1 MDSSPPSELPSDV
14 SPSIHHVLDGP
25 ASWTAS
31 QGGYTEPGGGLLD
44 DDEDVDMQD
53 SDPDD
58 TTDNNLD
65 QEPDQEQVYRSKEG
79 ENDKLRMQVERE
91 LQATINRIAEINA
104 MLDYYKERAFDPP
117 AFGDFVPEP
126 SLKDSQTTFQVTA
139 GRSHSNSFSTSDFAD
154 NEEDHKSIHSS
165 IADMVMSLR
174 NVQDSPSVRIEHL
187 THLVNILKQNPNVHP
202 GYPIQDLVSCFR
214 FCLTST
220 VREIRLNAYRCLR
233 FLSGT
238 GEVGPLLK
246 KYKIDFFIIRSLM
259 SDQRLESE
267 RIEALKLV
275 RCFIT
280 SKEGMQFITDGVL
293 RAVISIA
300 EQADDKLRNACL
312 ETLGEMVMSDP
323 MPVAR
328 CGGFR
333 SLLLALTDNLQDL
346 SDALLQVF
354 LYMLETPET
363 RKYVRQGLDSEII
376 FKEKGVSKP
385 TLQEMEE
392 YREMHKELFG
402 LVDHHQSVV
411 LTIFL
416 EAGLL
421 EALINLI
428 EDDGRNPKPDDP
440 ERQIVVRKAMLL
452 IPELMQLSARVL
464 PSSKSIQI
472 HSLAPLF
479 KLATNFQDP
488 ILRHVATHAFKI
500 IDTINGSESGIKP
513 ERQEVNQGQVDRSQ
527 IRAASQ
533 VDEVEFRTMLLD
545 SLVLQTKEPK
555 NWRWPKILE
564 IIQGPLLNPRRLD
577 DAVRGTKFMKRLLAF
592 YRPLNRRYSSEKEE
606 GKHSFTSIGCTLFNS
621 LAMTAEGT
629 KFLMHNKI
637 LRLIADGL
645 SQLVP
650 VHGQPGSDPIFS
662 RESMENTI
670 TPGYFEM
677 LGTLCKSKNGLKLLE
692 KFKIFDLYYRVS
704 ELRSRDDVVK
714 KIITSMDYQL
724 DGHPRVI
731 LSKIMTSGYKH
742 IRLFA
747 TQHLG
752 NVLRTANHE
761 FCEWGIRLLTTQL
774 YDPSLDVC
782 QMAVKCLDDACS
794 NPKNLDLLIRLR
806 PNLDHLGDVGSP
818 LLLRFLSTSRGFHHL
833 HEMSYIESQ
842 MDDWFMN
849 TNRSY
854 MIQTEIRLAKAM
866 ELSRFNP
873 FSADGKFEND
883 AELQLQRARQVI
895 LPHFYGEL
903 TRTEEGCHLL
913 RMKGHFAEYARY
925 IREHCAEYKD
935 TAIISELK
943 SVLWAVGN
951 IGSTTGGLPFL
962 EEEDLF
968 KYIVGMAE
976 RSKVLSVKGTCFYVL
991 GLLCKTEQGIEILE
1005 DYDWEGIVGEDK
1017 VPKGLCLP
1025 KYLDRFLDVPPWD
1038 YVRVQPPPLDI
1049 PLAKDGNAIEQEI
1062 LKYIGELSNHILTS
1076 GASKALQKLKTECPT
1091 YFSSLTLYSAV
1102 MQILGHYHYRLPVRR
1117 FILGLFDIRL
1127 EGSAM
1132 LDRLDQIGQSMPDAS
1147 KNTQGGMS
1155 AASTSSSA
1163 TPNAMHHNKRSAST
1177 GALTGIVSQL
1187 AGGSDTGQQGN
1198 KNSNNSNGTTTEQGR
1213 SRRSVTMP
1221 SSIMAPPPP
1230 LPRKSLDGG
1239 VRGGDDGQGRNAA
1252 MSTSGVAYPIP
1263 PSPTQSQH
1271 ARTTERKLMQPPL
1284 PIITSSLLQSNSNR
1298 FHTGNGNGSNGSNG
1312 NAHTGGRAS
1321 PVTIRPTEIG
1331 IPLVP
1336 NQRGYVTSPNATA
1349 PTSSTNNNGTS
1360 HSMNPGSN
1368 GTATETIASLSKALI
1383 EISLQKGGNGVGRPR
1398 VSQRTSFESP
1408 VMPLSPTDGGDPG
1421 SPRPES
1427 IPELKSGSEGGP
1439 GSETGVVVVNTGNDS
1454 PQSLHRRRQKSH
1466 HRKESSST
1474 GSVRGVDSNSTPP
1487 SRPESG
1493 ASTPLIGPS
1502 ASTPSTVTTPTQA
1515 QTQTQGQGQRQEP
1528 PAPLTPTPLSAG
1540 TDSTP
1545 GSPMRPPPIPP
1556 PRPPP
1561 HAYEILY
1568 TNKPYHK
1575 NFAKEAKLEPLPPRV
1590 KVKLN
1595 FEENED
1601 SL

>member
-65 QEPDQEQVYRSKEG
+65 QEPDQEQEEDDLESKMDELYHQLQAETKNKVYRSKEG

-91 LQATINRIAEINA
+91 LQATINKIAEINA

-312 ETLGEMVMSDP
+312 ETLGEM
-323 MPVAR
+323 
-328 CGGFR
+328 G
-333 SLLLALTDNLQDL
+333 
-346 SDALLQVF
+346 
-354 LYMLETPET
+354 
-363 RKYVRQGLDSEII
+363 
-376 FKEKGVSKP
+376 KP

-513 ERQEVNQGQVDRSQ
+513 ERQEVNQGQIDRSQ

-650 VHGQPGSDPIFS
+650 
-662 RESMENTI
+662 
-670 TPGYFEM
+670 
-677 LGTLCKSKNGLKLLE
+677 
-692 KFKIFDLYYRVS
+692 FKIFDLYYRVS

-1038 YVRVQPPPLDI
+1038 YVRVQPPPLEI
-1049 PLAKDGNAIEQEI
+1049 PLAKEGNAIEQEI

-1102 MQILGHYHYRLPVRR
+1102 MQMLGHYHYRLPVRR

-1528 PAPLTPTPLSAG
+1528 PARLTPTPLSAG